1 MKTYEVRFS
10 VNGKSGFSHI
20 VSARDVMQA
29 RRIAKGELQG
39 ALGYTNK
46 KVESFHE
53 VLHFLFYV
61 VYQPAPHKASK
72 QTFTSSSVNRLPNRL
87 CTASA
92 SGDSPARPA
101 SASAS
106 NHGET

>member
-39 ALGYTNK
+39 VLGYANK
-46 KVESFHE
+46 KIVITG
-53 VLHFLFYV
+53 
-61 VYQPAPHKASK
+61 VYEIK
-72 QTFTSSSVNRLPNRL
+72 
-87 CTASA
+87 
-92 SGDSPARPA
+92 
-101 SASAS
+101 
-106 NHGET
+106 